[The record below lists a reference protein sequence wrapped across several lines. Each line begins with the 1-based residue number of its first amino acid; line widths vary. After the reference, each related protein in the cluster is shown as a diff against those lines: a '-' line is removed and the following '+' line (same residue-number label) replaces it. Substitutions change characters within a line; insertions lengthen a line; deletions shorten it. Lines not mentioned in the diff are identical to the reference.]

1 MSCGRGTCFSS
12 QKETC
17 GVDRAGAVGTDIQGS
32 SIPGELSP
40 SSGAEGHL
48 FGWSRGSK
56 ICQHTLLP
64 FKTLLPKLGPQFPS
78 LALGGAL
85 RAHLPES
92 ARNMELLMFPA
103 GKGLSVL

>member
-1 MSCGRGTCFSS
+1 M
-12 QKETC
+12 
-17 GVDRAGAVGTDIQGS
+17 GTDIQGS

-103 GKGLSVL
+103 GKGLSLL